1 MDPDEAKHAEAMDMA
16 HRIGFA
22 LRLAE
27 QRPVLDAA
35 ALEQHLRAEAAAAAA
50 TDATMPPAA
59 AAGVRAAEAQPA
71 AAFCEEEASSFRKA
85 WVATFHDK
93 PLHVFN
99 FGNGVRLKLR
109 SRSPVPLCVRVAGVP
124 VLLRPLGTLYYAF
137 CFLIKFT
144 LCCANDNPWLP
155 SLLRAPMLRFAL
167 AGHSWLCRMYEF
179 IMPNAH
185 AEDIQIMQDAQR
197 DVAEDLAKYE
207 VRAWAL
213 RVRFVALCHALAS
226 TDITR

>member
-1 MDPDEAKHAEAMDMA
+1 M
-16 HRIGFA
+16 
-22 LRLAE
+22 
-27 QRPVLDAA
+27 
-35 ALEQHLRAEAAAAAA
+35 
-50 TDATMPPAA
+50 
-59 AAGVRAAEAQPA
+59 
-71 AAFCEEEASSFRKA
+71 
-85 WVATFHDK
+85 
-93 PLHVFN
+93 
-99 FGNGVRLKLR
+99 RLKLR